1 MTSAME
7 QLSQSLAR
15 DVGSLTEYLDS
26 IGSPAP
32 SLDRN
37 TPTVVLPNNATEEAH
52 ATRERILDGALKIFQ
67 LAAGPSEYLA
77 NLQMGYQYISCVRWL
92 CHFQIFHLVPLEGSI
107 SYADLAILAKVP
119 KGALKSITRMAMTN
133 GVFVEMPPQHIA
145 HSATSAL
152 LQTSPES
159 HAWAVF
165 NSNIS
170 VQTAL
175 AMVNVHKNWL
185 STLDSTHT
193 AYNAAFN
200 TDVPFFKHLSQHPER
215 HRQFA
220 GYMRAVTASQGTGL
234 EQLVK
239 GWDWAS
245 LGKALVVDVGGS
257 TGHASIALAQNF
269 PDLTFIVEDL
279 PEVADGGPAYLE
291 SQDEYRELAS
301 RISYKACSFF
311 DPQPVKD
318 GDVYLLRMIL
328 HDWGFDDS
336 VKILSR
342 LVETLKPGARILIMD
357 SVLPDP
363 GSVPSSKER
372 FLRMRDLTMLQV
384 FNSQERDVED
394 WKKIFTRVD
403 SRLTVKQIIQ
413 PAGSVMSII
422 ELALE

>member
-1 MTSAME
+1 MSSAME
-7 QLSQSLAR
+7 QLSQSLAK
-15 DVGSLTEYLDS
+15 DVGSLTEYLNS

-52 ATRERILDGALKIFQ
+52 ATRERILDSALKVFQ

-119 KGALKSITRMAMTN
+119 ESALKSITRMAMTN
-133 GVFVEMPPQHIA
+133 GLFVEMPPQHIA

-175 AMVNVHKNWL
+175 AMLRVHKNWS

-193 AYNAAFN
+193 EYNAAFN
-200 TDVPFFKHLSQHPER
+200 TD
-215 HRQFA
+215 FA

-279 PEVADGGPAYLE
+279 PEVADAGPSYLE
-291 SQDEYRELAS
+291 SRDEPRELAS

-311 DPQPVKD
+311 DPQPVND

-336 VKILSR
+336 VKIMSR
-342 LVETLKPGARILIMD
+342 LFETLKPGARILIMD

-363 GSVPSSKER
+363 GSIPSSKELP
-372 FLRMRDLTMLQV
+372 LRMRDLTMLQV